1 MKKGKIVCWGMLLAM
16 AVFSAPL
23 FAGGRR
29 EAAATATGT
38 EKLVFKLSHVFL
50 PEQPLHIALQR
61 VAENINRRTNG
72 RIEIQIFPD
81 GQIANGVDGVEQ
93 IVQNS
98 YFINVYDSS
107 CVENWVPDLA
117 GLVGPMLYQS
127 GQEYSAVC
135 QSDLAKSLCLEA
147 EKKGIKI
154 LALDY
159 NFGMRGILSTRRKG
173 KIQTIAELQGAKIRM
188 PNTSFWIETMN
199 GFGASAIGMPW
210 AEVYNALQAGVID
223 GLATTLSD
231 VYDNSMWEVASYF
244 TKNSLYIG
252 TGAVMLSQRIWENEL
267 TAEERNIFQ
276 EEFTAGA
283 AYNNELIYDLE
294 ARVETE
300 MAQKGMQFL
309 DGADLDQYRQ
319 RAKKWF
325 DDNRGLS
332 PGFYEKLI
340 AEIEKVRNS

>member
-1 MKKGKIVCWGMLLAM
+1 MKKVFIFCAILA
-16 AVFSAPL
+16 AVLAVTGCSKKE
-23 FAGGRR
+23 
-29 EAAATATGT
+29 EAAAGT
-38 EKLVFKLSHVFL
+38 QKLVFKLSHVFL

-93 IVQNS
+93 VVQNS

-135 QSDLAKSLCLEA
+135 QGELARSLCLEA
-147 EKKGIKI
+147 EQKGIKV

-173 KIQTIAELQGAKIRM
+173 KVQTIAELQGAKIRM

-199 GFGASAIGMPW
+199 GFGAAAVGMPW

-231 VYDNSMWEVASYF
+231 VYDNSMWEVAAYF

-252 TGAVMLSQRIWENEL
+252 TGAVMLSTKIWNEEL
-267 TAEERNIFQ
+267 TAEERAIFQ

-283 AYNNELIYDLE
+283 AYNNEMVYELE
-294 ARVETE
+294 DRVEAE

-309 DGADLDQYRQ
+309 PGVDLDQFRQ
-319 RAKKWF
+319 RAKRWF
-325 DDNRGLS
+325 DDNKGLT
-332 PGFYEKLI
+332 PGFYDKLI
-340 AEIEKVRNS
+340 AEIAKVNS

>member
-1 MKKGKIVCWGMLLAM
+1 MKKGKLVFCWGLVAM
-16 AVFSAPL
+16 MVFSAPL
-23 FAGGRR
+23 FAGGKK
-29 EAAATATGT
+29 EAAAAGTG
-38 EKLVFKLSHVFL
+38 KLVFKLSHVFL

-93 IVQNS
+93 VVQNS

-107 CVENWVPDLA
+107 CVANWVPDLA
-117 GLVGPMLYQS
+117 ALVGPMLYQS
-127 GQEYSAVC
+127 GPEYSAVC
-135 QSDLAKSLCLEA
+135 KSDLAKSLCLDA
-147 EKKGIKI
+147 EKKGIKM

-173 KIQTIAELQGAKIRM
+173 KIQSIAELQGAKIRM

-231 VYDNSMWEVASYF
+231 VYDNSMWEVATYF
-244 TKNSLYIG
+244 TKNSLYVG

-283 AYNNELIYDLE
+283 AYNNNLVYELE
-294 ARVETE
+294 ARVEAE
-300 MAQKGMQFL
+300 MAQKGMQFM
-309 DGADLDQYRQ
+309 DGVELDQYQQ

-325 DDNRGLS
+325 DDNKTLS
-332 PGFYEKLI
+332 PGFYDKLI
-340 AEIEKVRNS
+340 AEILKVRNS

>member
-1 MKKGKIVCWGMLLAM
+1 MKKGKIVCCWGLLLAM
-16 AVFSAPL
+16 VIVSAPL
-23 FAGGRR
+23 FGGGKK
-29 EAAATATGT
+29 EEGGTGAK
-38 EKLVFKLSHVFL
+38 KLVFKLSHVFL
-50 PEQPLHIALQR
+50 PEQPLHIALQQ
-61 VAENINRRTNG
+61 VADNINRRTGG

-93 IVQNS
+93 VVQNS

-127 GQEYSAVC
+127 GPEYSAVC
-135 QSDLAKSLCLEA
+135 QGDLAKSLCLDA

-159 NFGMRGILSTRRKG
+159 NFGMRGVLSTKKKG

-199 GFGASAIGMPW
+199 GFGASAVGMPW

-252 TGAVMLSQRIWENEL
+252 TGAVMLSRKIWEEEL
-267 TAEERNIFQ
+267 SAEERNIFQ

-283 AYNNELIYDLE
+283 EYNNKLVYDLE
-294 ARVETE
+294 SRVEAE

-309 DGADLDQYRQ
+309 DGVELDQYQ
-319 RAKKWF
+319 LRAKKWF
-325 DDNRGLS
+325 DNKKTLT
-332 PGFYEKLI
+332 PGFYDKLI
-340 AEIEKVRNS
+340 AEIQKVRNS

>member
-1 MKKGKIVCWGMLLAM
+1 MVKRIFVMAGLA
-16 AVFSAPL
+16 VLIGVSV
-23 FAGGRR
+23 FAGGAGQRSSGSG
-29 EAAATATGT
+29 TT

-61 VAENINRRTNG
+61 VAANINRRTNG

-135 QSDLAKSLCLEA
+135 RSDLVQSLCREA
-147 EKKGIKI
+147 EKKGIRI

-159 NFGMRGILSTRRKG
+159 NFGMRGMLSTRRKG
-173 KIQTIAELQGAKIRM
+173 PIRSIAELQGAKIRM

-210 AEVYNALQAGVID
+210 AEVYNALQSGVID
-223 GLATTLSD
+223 GLSTTLSD
-231 VYDNSMWEVASYF
+231 VYDNSLWEVGSYF
-244 TKNSLYIG
+244 TKNALYVG
-252 TGAVMLSQRIWENEL
+252 TGAVMLSEKIWNEEL

-276 EEFTAGA
+276 EEFTSGA
-283 AYNNELIYDLE
+283 AYNNDMIYELE
-294 ARVETE
+294 ARVEAE
-300 MAQKGMQFL
+300 MTQKGMQFF
-309 DGADLDQYRQ
+309 DGVELDQYRQ
-319 RAKKWF
+319 RARRWF
-325 DDNRGLS
+325 DNNKGLT
-332 PGFYEKLI
+332 PGFYDKLI
-340 AEIEKVRNS
+340 AEVEKVRNS